1 MSKSEWKRIADQYS
15 RIGDARISRV
25 FPAVLRTLLS
35 NGGSKLL
42 DYGCG
47 DGHFAAL
54 ALQAGIP
61 SVVLYDPAPRMR
73 ELAMEAVKPWN
84 GQASVVDRVDEIE
97 AEAFDAVVWNAVWM
111 CLPSRQECIEGLK
124 RAHRALRPG
133 GLFVASVTH
142 PCFRD
147 RQFATFRTSFD
158 MDNYAR
164 EGMPFQVTMFDA
176 KNVVQ
181 FTDYHW
187 SLGEMSRQLR
197 EAGLS
202 LVELGEVSDLE
213 EAPWPRGVPWLI
225 VVARR

>member
-1 MSKSEWKRIADQYS
+1 MSKAEWKRIADQYT
-15 RIGDARISRV
+15 RIADARITRV
-25 FPAVLRTLLS
+25 FPPVVRTLLA
-35 NGGSKLL
+35 NGMSRVL

-47 DGHFAAL
+47 DGRFAAL

-61 SVVLYDPAPRMR
+61 NVVLFDPVPRMR
-73 ELAMEAVKPWN
+73 ALAAESVKPWN
-84 GQASVVDRVDEIE
+84 GQAQVIDRDDEIG
-97 AEAFDAVVWNAVWM
+97 AGTFDAVVWNAVWM

-124 RAHRALRPG
+124 RANTALRPG
-133 GLFVASVTH
+133 GLFIASVTH

-164 EGMPFQVTMFDA
+164 EGQPFQVTMFDA
-176 KNVVQ
+176 QNVVH

-187 SLGEMSRQLR
+187 SLAEMSRQLH

-202 LVELGEVSDLE
+202 LIELTEVSDLD

-225 VVARR
+225 LVARR